1 MRLEKG
7 AVAMIGFCFLVVF
20 VTFMTIKMVQS
31 RVMRKQVCEQRH
43 AWEATVITSYSIHY
57 TKLYEAGSSFHL
69 VFSHHVG
76 LCDIKAKL
84 YLSCLDHEILLH

>member
-20 VTFMTIKMVQS
+20 VTFMTVKIVQS

-43 AWEATVITSYSIHY
+43 AWEETGHEYVGIPF
-57 TKLYEAGSSFHL
+57 GSSD
-69 VFSHHVG
+69 
-76 LCDIKAKL
+76 C
-84 YLSCLDHEILLH
+84 